1 MLAVVL
7 GVAFECFF
15 GLQLFEDD
23 LWDAG
28 GRRPYG
34 DVFRSVFMKDVSG
47 DVFEKRH
54 RGLLYLGVVFAYCSS
69 GLVRV
74 GLGWVELGWNSAGV
88 RD

>member
-1 MLAVVL
+1 MVPWPGTSLLAVVL

-47 DVFEKRH
+47 DVFENDTAVYCIW
-54 RGLLYLGVVFAYCSS
+54 GLSLLIVVQ
-69 GLVRV
+69 G
-74 GLGWVELGWNSAGV
+74 
-88 RD
+88 